1 VWKGFVSF
9 GLVSF
14 PVRLQ
19 VAAREK
25 SIQFHLLHKK
35 DLSRVKEVYFCQT
48 ENKPL
53 GREDLVKGYEVS
65 KDEYVVVEQADLDK
79 IAPKTAKVMEIVQFV
94 KADDFDPVFLDKSY
108 HVIPDGD
115 VTKPYALFRE
125 AMKQRGQYAI
135 AKVAMHNREHI
146 VVMRPDGNE
155 LMLHTMFFENEIQH
169 AEVKTG
175 SEKFSPQELKLAGQL
190 IDTLTAKFDPKK
202 FHDEYEANL
211 QRLIEQKQKGERVT
225 ETKSEKPAPVVNIL
239 EALRKSLAENKSDA
253 KPKPRAKSA
262 KRRAA

>member
-48 ENKPL
+48 EDKPL
-53 GREDLVKGYEVS
+53 ERKDLVKGFEVS
-65 KDEYVVVEQADLDK
+65 KGEYVVVEQAELDK
-79 IAPKTAKVMEIVQFV
+79 IAPKTAKVMDILEFVQ
-94 KADDFDPVFLDKSY
+94 AGDFDPVFLDKSY
-108 HVIPDGD
+108 HLLPDGD
-115 VTKPYALFRE
+115 VPKPYALFRE

-146 VVMRPDGNE
+146 VVIRPDGNQ
-155 LMLHTMFFENEIQH
+155 LMLHTMFFADEIQP
-169 AEVKTG
+169 AEVKAG
-175 SEKFSPQELKLAGQL
+175 PEKFSAKELKLAGQL
-190 IDTLTAKFDPKK
+190 IDTLTAKFDPNK
-202 FHDEYEANL
+202 FHDEYRTNL

-225 ETKSEKPAPVVNIL
+225 ISKREKPAPVVNIL
-239 EALRKSLAENKSDA
+239 DALRKSLAEDKSGA
-253 KPKPRAKSA
+253 KAKPRAKS
-262 KRRAA
+262 KSSSAA